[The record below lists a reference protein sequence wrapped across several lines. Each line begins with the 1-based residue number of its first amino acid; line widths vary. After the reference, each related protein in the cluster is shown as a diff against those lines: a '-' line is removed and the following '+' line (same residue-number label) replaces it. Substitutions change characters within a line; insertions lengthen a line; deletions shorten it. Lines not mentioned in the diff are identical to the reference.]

1 MSNNNTGGGQPPIR
15 QQISSGASLIPPQA
29 WFYII
34 GIPVVLGGM
43 YFLVYKPVLQKLNIF
58 KTKED
63 EAGEETWNNIRKQPF
78 WTNNYYKTYGG
89 DTITSVESSEYAKNL
104 YEAMKGG
111 GVWYDLGAGT
121 DEEGIFGVFSSLGS
135 KGNISKVAEAYNIR
149 YKADLLNHLEDEL
162 DTDDKL
168 EVATKISMYSS

>member
-1 MSNNNTGGGQPPIR
+1 MRNSNTGQTT
-15 QQISSGASLIPPQA
+15 QMISSGASMLPPQA
-29 WFYII
+29 WLFIVGVPIVLFAGFYFRKK
-34 GIPVVLGGM
+34 L
-43 YFLVYKPVLQKLNIF
+43 LQKVGIF

-63 EAGEETWNNIRKQPF
+63 EAGEETWNIIRKQPF

-111 GVWYDLGAGT
+111 LGWGT
-121 DEEGIFGVFSSLGS
+121 DEESIFGAFSSLGS

>member
-1 MSNNNTGGGQPPIR
+1 MSNNNNTGGQSPIR
-15 QQISSGASLIPPQA
+15 QQVSSGASMIPPQA

-63 EAGEETWNNIRKQPF
+63 EAGEETWNIIRKQPF
-78 WTNNYYKTYGG
+78 WTNNYYKSYGG
-89 DTITSVESSEYAKNL
+89 DTITSQESGDYAKAL

-111 GVWYDLGAGT
+111 GWDMGWGT
-121 DEEGIFGVFSSLGS
+121 DEAKIFGVFSSLGS
-135 KGNISKVAEAYNIR
+135 KGNISKVAEAYNIS
-149 YKADLLNHLEDEL
+149 YKADLLNHIEEEL
-162 DTDDKL
+162 DTEDKL
-168 EVATKISMYSS
+168 EVATKISMYTS